1 MPAEPCMQRRSRFVG
16 LPREGPPQP
25 VSMPRRVVPVSA
37 TVPQMSYTQVHSPVA
52 ASSSEFLV
60 QFSRSQ
66 SFDPSI
72 PTQGL
77 SPLRG
82 ITEVRL
88 LREGCHASTIV
99 PSTGFLSLSTTFS
112 ALSALRV
119 YFASLPRSGFTPF
132 RGFSPSAAAL
142 PHRKAV
148 PPCRSTLTSSP
159 DLSPA
164 ARCERLDFEALLHA
178 RQRSPRFGVSRP
190 VSRSPLRF
198 SLLQVVSVC
207 RHLRLLG
214 GIRS

>member
-1 MPAEPCMQRRSRFVG
+1 MQRCSRFVG

-25 VSMPRRVVPVSA
+25 VSMPKRVVPVSA
-37 TVPQMSYTQVHSPVA
+37 TVPQMSYIQVHSPVA

-88 LREGCHASTIV
+88 LREGCHASTIA
-99 PSTGFLSLSTTFS
+99 PPTGFLSLSTTFS

-119 YFASLPRSGFTPF
+119 YFASQPRSGFTPF
-132 RGFSPSAAAL
+132 RGFSPSAAGL

-164 ARCERLDFEALLHA
+164 ARL
-178 RQRSPRFGVSRP
+178 
-190 VSRSPLRF
+190 
-198 SLLQVVSVC
+198 
-207 RHLRLLG
+207 
-214 GIRS
+214 